1 MILFSAIIPSESFVL
16 SETNSYA
23 LPNPGFT
30 TSTLKLIEPVSS
42 PTVSVA
48 SSVPFALTPQVKPV
62 MYFESRLMQAVE
74 AKVGN
79 VESCAHFK
87 WRISPV
93 TTGRV

>member
-23 LPNPGFT
+23 LPSAGFT
-30 TSTLKLIEPVSS
+30 TSTLKLIEPVPS